1 MRTFCLAVLATA
13 LALSG
18 CASTEERATSAAF
31 EPDDGIDQTRVGVIN
46 HIARHRG
53 IKVIW
58 VNLPKKKVAV
68 VAARG

>member
-13 LALSG
+13 LALTG
-18 CASTEERATSAAF
+18 CATTEERATSATLD
-31 EPDDGIDQTRVGVIN
+31 PDDGIDQTRVGVIN

-58 VNLPKKKVAV
+58 VNLPKKKEAA